1 MTYSSRLPILM
12 SKFDAAR
19 AAGEMKPT
27 ATLGTGT
34 TEGKK
39 TKITNPRLFVREFR
53 KANYYLL
60 V

>member
-1 MTYSSRLPILM
+1 M

-39 TKITNPRLFVREFR
+39 TKIPNLSLFVREFR
-53 KANYYLL
+53 IMFILFKANYYL
-60 V
+60 VV

>member
-1 MTYSSRLPILM
+1 M

-39 TKITNPRLFVREFR
+39 TKIPNLRLFVREFR
-53 KANYYLL
+53 ITVQSKLL
-60 V
+60 PCSLKSEKY